1 MLRLHRYLTILVLS
15 GLLLSGCL
23 PVVVPAPVVITPEPD
38 PVISSPA
45 ATGLTTTPLLRVV
58 IDLGEPRDVG
68 SGQLG
73 IRYVS
78 DFTGGAVSGSKVQGT
93 VLPDGEI
100 WYLIRLDNIAELLI
114 QGAVQTADGALIAF
128 RAKAFSRAAPL
139 TTEQLYYAALI
150 DPSDAFFRGVTFF
163 ETEAPSYDWLNHAVT
178 IATYHYDL
186 AQVEIV
192 VYAVG

>member
-68 SGQLG
+68 SGQLC

>member
-45 ATGLTTTPLLRVV
+45 ATGLTTTLLLRVV

-100 WYLIRLDNIAELLI
+100 WYLIRRDNIAELLI
-114 QGAVQTADGALIAF
+114 QGAMQTADGALIAF

-186 AQVEIV
+186 AQVEIA